1 MHKIKYT
8 SYRQGAIIEVEIEDS
23 TWEQLE
29 KDYHEAEVLYKRRGI
44 NTLEQYVRAVLTM
57 QRQED

>member
-1 MHKIKYT
+1 MHKIRYT

-29 KDYHEAEVLYKRRGI
+29 KDYHEVEDFCQRHGI
-44 NTLEQYVRAVLTM
+44 ETLEQYVRAVLMM
-57 QRQED
+57 QR